1 MPLQEKLIKL
11 KHLIKSNKTLY
22 NSYKNTYSKRFGIE
36 EFEESMFIGSIFC
49 SDLSS
54 NQKKE
59 VTVAQ
64 NSPIVNAFIR
74 RYGVITNDENSN
86 IDNYL
91 KSI

>member
-1 MPLQEKLIKL
+1 MPLREKLINL
-11 KHLIKSNKTLY
+11 KYFVKNNKDLY
-22 NSYKNTYSKRFGIE
+22 NANQNRNYIRIGLE

-64 NSPIVNAFIR
+64 NSPIVNAFNR
-74 RYGVITNDENSN
+74 RYGVIIKDENSN

-91 KSI
+91 KSL

>member
-11 KHLIKSNKTLY
+11 KHLIKSNKALY
-22 NSYKNTYSKRFGIE
+22 NSYKNTYSKRFGFE
-36 EFEESMFIGSIFC
+36 EFEETMFIGSIFC

-54 NQKKE
+54 NKKME

-64 NSPIVNAFIR
+64 NSPIVNAFNR
-74 RYGVITNDENSN
+74 RYGVIINDENNN